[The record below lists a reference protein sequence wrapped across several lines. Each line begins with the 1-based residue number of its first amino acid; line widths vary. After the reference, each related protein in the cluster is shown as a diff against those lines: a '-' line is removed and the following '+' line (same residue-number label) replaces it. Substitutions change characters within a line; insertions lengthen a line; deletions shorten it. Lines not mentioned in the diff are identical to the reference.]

1 MLRLLLFPFFFVALF
16 ATPACAQETA
26 DSTDF
31 PPGFRPFVH
40 LIGEAEVV
48 AAEDG
53 PNWRAVDIKDYDE
66 SKDKYME
73 LEALVLKVWPQV
85 MIITTMLDT
94 MRPAFS
100 EGIGAVPDST
110 LQAQRDSI
118 AVGKAERKAEK
129 KAEKRAEKQARK
141 LGVPAEDENSAV
153 AGAANKGQ
161 DDQDTSEPGLSI
173 ERGNSE
179 SEPSIDTISVSN
191 DPCVI
196 ALQEQQGYSVLDSL
210 DADGMQ
216 LMVSDT
222 TVQEDLGFKEGFLM
236 VHLLDRQNPGM
247 LAFADDY
254 AKAVKLPFWSTIK
267 MFSRLSGYR
276 LNKSYNPERYDGRLE
291 HIIRKHGLDLQV
303 SPCE

>member
-1 MLRLLLFPFFFVALF
+1 MCRLLLFPFFFLAMI
-16 ATPACAQETA
+16 ASPARAQEKV

-66 SKDKYME
+66 SKNKYME

-129 KAEKRAEKQARK
+129 KAEKKARK
-141 LGVPAEDENSAV
+141 LGVPTEDENPDV
-153 AGAANKGQ
+153 ADAAGDKGQ
-161 DDQDTSEPGLSI
+161 DDQDPSGSGISI
-173 ERGNSE
+173 ERGNTE

-191 DPCVI
+191 DPCII

-210 DADGMQ
+210 DAEGMQ

-222 TVQEDLGFKEGFLM
+222 TVQEDFGFKEGFLM

-276 LNKSYNPERYDGRLE
+276 LNKSYDPDRYDGRLE
-291 HIIRKHGLDLQV
+291 HIIRKHGLDLQP